1 MRRSYAGFF
10 TQVHVKKILETTGPG
25 IISASDWS
33 TVRLP
38 VEEVEVLCASDW
50 STVQLPVEE
59 VEVLCASDWSTVQ
72 LPVEEVEVLCASDWS
87 TVRLPVEE
95 VEVLCAGE
103 PLLEPVLVGNGLLLV
118 HLRLHDDGRHHE
130 YGVVVFT
137 VSVDFCLK
145 NSLANYDSS
154 MRNVF

>member
-25 IISASDWS
+25 IIS
-33 TVRLP
+33 
-38 VEEVEVLCASDW
+38 
-50 STVQLPVEE
+50 
-59 VEVLCASDWSTVQ
+59 
-72 LPVEEVEVLCASDWS
+72 ASDWS

-130 YGVVVFT
+130 YGVVIFT
-137 VSVDFCLK
+137 VSIDF
-145 NSLANYDSS
+145 
-154 MRNVF
+154 V